1 MKFLLEYYHVEPTE
15 KYTQAD
21 LDKFNQTHTLGNSLI
36 KEDKLEEVREGEN
49 KLNIEVEKKDERKT
63 KKK

>member
-1 MKFLLEYYHVEPTE
+1 
-15 KYTQAD
+15 
-21 LDKFNQTHTLGNSLI
+21 LGNSLI